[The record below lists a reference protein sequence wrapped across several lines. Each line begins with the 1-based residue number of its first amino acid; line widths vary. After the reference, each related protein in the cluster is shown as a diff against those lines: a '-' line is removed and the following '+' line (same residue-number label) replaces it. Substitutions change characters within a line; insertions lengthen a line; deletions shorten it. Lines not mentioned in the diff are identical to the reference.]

1 MLTMVEI
8 IKVLDSSNPLAVGP
22 TTALFIFVPFVVVAM
37 LNKLRFLVLR
47 VFGHETQSTRHV

>member
-1 MLTMVEI
+1 MAEI

-22 TTALFIFVPFVVVAM
+22 TTALFIFAPFVVVAM
-37 LNKLRFLVLR
+37 LNKFRFLVLR